1 MSKRRVP
8 IAAADVPPPCCS
20 LELPEEDEKLFVE
33 MARAIG
39 NPIRFQIVKFL
50 ATHPG
55 CITGDIVEQLPISQ
69 ATTSQHL
76 KVLKDAGWIAGIV
89 SGPATCYCLNNE
101 RVSRFKEIVAA
112 L

>member
-1 MSKRRVP
+1 MDTDSIRRLIQKLP
-8 IAAADVPPPCCS
+8 RPCCT
-20 LELPEEDEKLFVE
+20 LNVRPNDEKLFVE

-39 NPIRFQIVKFL
+39 NPIRFEIVRYL

-55 CITGDIVEQLPISQ
+55 CITADIVNVLPIAQ

-76 KVLKDAGWIAGIV
+76 KVLREAGWISGIV

-101 RVSRFKEIVAA
+101 RVRRFKEVVAE